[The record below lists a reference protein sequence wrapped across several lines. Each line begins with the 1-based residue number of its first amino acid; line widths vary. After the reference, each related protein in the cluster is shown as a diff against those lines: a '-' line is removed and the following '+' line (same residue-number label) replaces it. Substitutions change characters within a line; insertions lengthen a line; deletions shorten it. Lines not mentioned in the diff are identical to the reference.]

1 MERRGKTVVIFGINR
16 MVTNIAT
23 WDQRRPLWRMGHVPT
38 SGVTCPVN
46 FTCHDLQHC
55 KLNFQNIRHGSMQS
69 CISNEAFLS
78 CQPFQGKNGQSMQS
92 CVYFLF
98 FFVKEVWTFCK
109 LHGIVNIL
117 FMSCF
122 VSLVHCFFGSFT
134 GPTHFTENTVIVKT
148 LNFNFKFQRV
158 LLVV

>member
-1 MERRGKTVVIFGINR
+1 MLHPCYVGNLGLKT
-16 MVTNIAT
+16 ALS
-23 WDQRRPLWRMGHVPT
+23 LWRMGHVPT
-38 SGVTCPVN
+38 SRVTGPVN
-46 FTCHDLQHC
+46 VTCHDLQHC
-55 KLNFQNIRHGSMQS
+55 KLYFQNICHGSMQS
-69 CISNEAFLS
+69 CISNDAFLS
-78 CQPFQGKNGQSMQS
+78 CQPFREKTDNS
-92 CVYFLF
+92 CNHASIFY